1 MFKLAIE
8 KGSVDRDEALI
19 RLGIAQ
25 VQQGK
30 LAEARASFEQ
40 VSGVRA
46 PLAQLWSA
54 YAESRA

>member
-1 MFKLAIE
+1 MFKLALE
-8 KGSVDRDEALI
+8 KGNVDRDEALI

-30 LAEARASFEQ
+30 LPEARASFEQ
-40 VSGVRA
+40 VSSVRA